1 MRILLSASL
10 LATVVSA
17 RYEGVPFLNML
28 PFLSTK
34 KYTPLIFFRV
44 PPGLSP
50 ECDAMEQSVQEIEG
64 ELGIHVDRMDIARN
78 KEAAQLMQLIG
89 QDMPPVLYHRESR
102 QVYQLRPP
110 SGAAAVEGEGEEV
123 KAAVTKV
130 DMTMVRA
137 LAKGRRLPVQR
148 DVLTGQPVLIGAEGG
163 LDQDELLEQELSP
176 LQRKGRQAMKARSGS
191 SGNM

>member
-10 LATVVSA
+10 LATVVST

-50 ECDAMEQSVQEIEG
+50 ECDAMEQSVQEIEV

-123 KAAVTKV
+123 KAAVTEV
-130 DMTMVRA
+130 DMTMVRKYHA
-137 LAKGRRLPVQR
+137 PCYLVPRTVCNL
-148 DVLTGQPVLIGAEGG
+148 
-163 LDQDELLEQELSP
+163 
-176 LQRKGRQAMKARSGS
+176 
-191 SGNM
+191 

>member
-1 MRILLSASL
+1 MRILLSVSL

-17 RYEGVPFLNML
+17 RYEGIPFLNML

-64 ELGIHVDRMDIARN
+64 ELGIHVERMDIARN

-89 QDMPPVLYHRESR
+89 QDMPPVIYHRESR

-110 SGAAAVEGEGEEV
+110 SGTAAVEGEGEEV

-148 DVLTGQPVLIGAEGG
+148 DVLTGQPVFIGAEGG
-163 LDQDELLEQELSP
+163 VDQDELLDQELSP